1 MMSMARLY
9 ATPMVTWRMT
19 SRDPKGQGRD
29 LENFKR
35 QYLLYQYILPYQSDT
50 RRHQTSAVSKLLG
63 V

>member
-1 MMSMARLY
+1 
-9 ATPMVTWRMT
+9 MT